1 MKKPNFFHLLSI
13 AAISVSSA
21 ANAADSAAL
30 GTTLTPIGAVAG
42 ASSDGTIP
50 AWKNESQKLD
60 GWAFGKAR
68 KDFWKG
74 KTDKPLYTITSA
86 NFDKYSKNLT
96 PGQVELFK
104 QNTGFQMEVYPS
116 RRSCGVADFI
126 AENTK
131 KNVGTAKLGADG
143 WSLADA
149 VVPGIPFPMPTNGTE
164 AMWNMKLRYRGVGM
178 EWKKMKTYLSPRR
191 GSDDVIEAVP
201 EQTYFFPWA
210 KKGSSRLADVPNYEG
225 MVYVSYSSP
234 TALAGQA
241 LVGSGTFTEAEGATY
256 YYFPGQRR
264 VRRMPAYAY
273 DAPQLGYENQ
283 YLVDEAF
290 MFTGALDRFNWKLVG
305 KKEVLVPYNA
315 LGVYD
320 HTNKA
325 ADNFQKMG
333 LNSDLRRYELH
344 RVWVIDANVK
354 NGVRH
359 VSPRKT
365 YYLDEDSW
373 SPLLAEDYDAQG
385 TIWKLREGY
394 LIPVFETGGCDVSA
408 FAQYNIRDGRYIVD
422 NLTLGAGT
430 DTRWITEPSGPK
442 FTTGFYTGDNLRAI
456 SER

>member
-1 MKKPNFFHLLSI
+1 
-13 AAISVSSA
+13 
-21 ANAADSAAL
+21 
-30 GTTLTPIGAVAG
+30 
-42 ASSDGTIP
+42 
-50 AWKNESQKLD
+50 
-60 GWAFGKAR
+60 
-68 KDFWKG
+68 
-74 KTDKPLYTITSA
+74 
-86 NFDKYSKNLT
+86 
-96 PGQVELFK
+96 
-104 QNTGFQMEVYPS
+104 
-116 RRSCGVADFI
+116 
-126 AENTK
+126 
-131 KNVGTAKLGADG
+131 
-143 WSLADA
+143 
-149 VVPGIPFPMPTNGTE
+149 
-164 AMWNMKLRYRGVGM
+164 
-178 EWKKMKTYLSPRR
+178 
-191 GSDDVIEAVP
+191 
-201 EQTYFFPWA
+201 
-210 KKGSSRLADVPNYEG
+210 
-225 MVYVSYSSP
+225 
-234 TALAGQA
+234 
-241 LVGSGTFTEAEGATY
+241 
-256 YYFPGQRR
+256 
-264 VRRMPAYAY
+264 MPAYAY